1 MRVKRLAVIG
11 MSFVGGIS
19 AQEEAASREWIGG
32 APFSEWQRC
41 FGDLG
46 GWRSELEQLGI
57 EVSGGYV
64 ADLAAPWSGDVRRRS
79 SYASLLD
86 FNVALDL
93 EALAGMPR
101 TLAYIDA
108 YSIAGDQPSNDVGD
122 FQGLSNIQSNR
133 VEQIAEVWV
142 ETWLS
147 DVRIKAGKVDFNSE
161 FAVCETSGE
170 FINSTAAI
178 PSTIVAYPTYPNP
191 AMALNVFYHPTE
203 TFYVG
208 LAVYD
213 GANGE
218 GVNTGTL
225 GPGSAFSGSPSD
237 ALFYAAEVGV
247 AWPGG
252 GGWGA
257 GRFSVGAFHHTAKF
271 ATFAGGIDAG
281 TEGLWAGFEQRVWRE
296 NQTED
301 DDQGFAVFATVGV
314 ADQHVS
320 ACGTSIA
327 AGFAWQGM
335 LPGRDCDALGVGV
348 FYCDLSNDVG
358 AGTPENETAW
368 EAFYKVQVTLAI
380 NIKPEVQYIVHPGG
394 VAGADDVLVGL
405 IRFEFLF

>member
-64 ADLAAPWSGDVRRRS
+64 ADLAAPWSCDVRRRS

-161 FAVCETSGE
+161 FAVCETAGE

-178 PSTIVAYPTYPNP
+178 PSTIVTYPT
-191 AMALNVFYHPTE
+191 
-203 TFYVG
+203 
-208 LAVYD
+208 
-213 GANGE
+213 
-218 GVNTGTL
+218 
-225 GPGSAFSGSPSD
+225 
-237 ALFYAAEVGV
+237 AA
-247 AWPGG
+247 
-252 GGWGA
+252 
-257 GRFSVGAFHHTAKF
+257 
-271 ATFAGGIDAG
+271 
-281 TEGLWAGFEQRVWRE
+281 
-296 NQTED
+296 
-301 DDQGFAVFATVGV
+301 
-314 ADQHVS
+314 
-320 ACGTSIA
+320 
-327 AGFAWQGM
+327 
-335 LPGRDCDALGVGV
+335 
-348 FYCDLSNDVG
+348 
-358 AGTPENETAW
+358 
-368 EAFYKVQVTLAI
+368 
-380 NIKPEVQYIVHPGG
+380 
-394 VAGADDVLVGL
+394 VLVAVVVY
-405 IRFEFLF
+405 I